1 MSALDA
7 AAPAAHA
14 DAQSELSLLL
24 SSWPALSSLSLSSP
38 CPHVLHVELCHGR
51 VNSLTRAFW
60 QELRDVCERVTEQAA
75 LIRVVLLSGRGD
87 VFSAGLDLNEH
98 ADLFAPPPAAAE
110 ASRLALRRLRLI
122 TRYQL
127 SISAVERLPQP
138 VICFLHGP
146 AIGGAVDLLTATD
159 IRIATS
165 SFSLSVKEVDL
176 GLAADVGTLQR
187 LGRLVGS
194 ASAVFDWALT
204 ARTVSAEE
212 ASSVGLVSLPLSQ
225 GREEGWR
232 RVLSLARLIAAKSP
246 VAVLGT
252 KRFLLH
258 ARDHSVQDGL
268 DSVALWNMSMLQSED
283 VRRSGAAL
291 RAAGGRGAKPVLY
304 SNL

>member
-1 MSALDA
+1 MSSAPPALAECESDV
-7 AAPAAHA
+7 
-14 DAQSELSLLL
+14 SLLL

-38 CPHVLHVELCHGR
+38 SPYVLHVELCHGR
-51 VNSLTRAFW
+51 VNSMTRLFW
-60 QELRDVCERVTEQAA
+60 QELRDVCERITEHVSR
-75 LIRVVLLSGRGD
+75 IRVVLLSGRGD
-87 VFSAGLDLNEH
+87 VFSAGLDLRDH
-98 ADLFAPPPAAAE
+98 SDLFLPPPAAAE
-110 ASRLALRRLRLI
+110 PSRLALQRLRLI
-122 TRYQL
+122 SRYQQ

-187 LGRLVGS
+187 LGRLVGN
-194 ASAVFDWALT
+194 ASAVHDWALT

-212 ASSVGLVSLPLSQ
+212 AARVGLVSGPLSA

-232 RVLSLARLIAAKSP
+232 RAVQLAQLIAAKSP

-252 KRFLLH
+252 KRFLLQ

-268 DSVALWNMSMLQSED
+268 EAVALWNMTMLQSED
-283 VRRSGAAL
+283 VRRSGAAW
-291 RAAGGRGAKPVLY
+291 RAAGGGGGGSGVVY